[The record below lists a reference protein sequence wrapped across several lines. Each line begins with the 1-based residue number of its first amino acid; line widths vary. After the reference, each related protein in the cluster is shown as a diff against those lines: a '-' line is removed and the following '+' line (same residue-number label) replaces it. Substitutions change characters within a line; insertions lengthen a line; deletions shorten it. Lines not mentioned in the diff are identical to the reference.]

1 MKKYLLDVWEVL
13 ETLIVAFVSILLI
26 YEFVAQPFKVEGVSM
41 QPNFQNGDYLLVD
54 ELTYRFQNPERG
66 QVIVFHNPQD
76 VKEYYIKR
84 IIGLPGDTITIEN
97 NQVYVNG
104 KLLSES
110 YLPPGLPTPGN
121 ETVVLKKS
129 PAQYFVMGDNR
140 ILSYDSRYWGPVDR
154 NLIVGVVR
162 LRFWPLDELKFFNYS
177 YATS

>member
-84 IIGLPGDTITIEN
+84 IIGLPGDTVTIEN

>member
-84 IIGLPGDTITIEN
+84 IIGLPGDTVTIEN

-104 KLLSES
+104 KLLHES

-121 ETVVLKKS
+121 ETVVLKKN

-162 LRFWPLDELKFFNYS
+162 LRFWPLGELKFFNYS